1 MNRKKVQTENTFVE
15 SVKKREDEQELN
27 DTESVRWDRII
38 NVSGKIIRYK
48 LGDRE
53 KSIEIG
59 NMVSKGEAKKLYSA
73 IDGDHMYFYYL
84 VNNIK
89 K

>member
-1 MNRKKVQTENTFVE
+1 MERKKVQTENNLIE
-15 SVKKREDEQELN
+15 STKKRDDENELS
-27 DTESVRWDRII
+27 DIESVRWDKII

-59 NMVSKGEAKKLYSA
+59 NMVLKGEAKKLYSA
-73 IDGDHMYFYYL
+73 IDGDHMYFYYTI
-84 VNNIK
+84 NNIK